1 VRGGVPLHVP
11 AMHFNHAGKEHGEQ
25 GDKQKGEGKYV
36 LAGEI
41 SHKWQPCSASDDRI
55 VK

>member
-11 AMHFNHAGKEHGEQ
+11 AMYFDNAGKEHSEQ
-25 GDKQKGEGKYV
+25 DDEQKGEGKYV

-41 SHKWQPCSASDDRI
+41 SHKWQPCSTSNGRI

>member
-1 VRGGVPLHVP
+1 VRGGVALHVP
-11 AMHFNHAGKEHGEQ
+11 AMHGKEHGEQ
-25 GDKQKGEGKYV
+25 GNKQKGEGKYV

-41 SHKWQPCSASDDRI
+41 SHKWQPCSTSDDRI